1 MRLQLKGMLF
11 ALSLMLTQQL
21 FAHVCED
28 EAFTDAILKQA
39 HLYHV
44 PGHLAD
50 CKLLPQQS
58 NRAVLLYER
67 ALGDED
73 ESEQPVA
80 YQIHLITADTERS
93 LMLDHYI
100 DPDETHSDAMGV
112 ENMRLD
118 TAAYQLQPQ
127 LRALGVRIDYRGPSS
142 VNPYHYTLLN
152 LYDLPR
158 HKKLL
163 NNLRVNLSHG
173 ENDGRCN
180 AENHILNSTVV
191 VLNTQQQ
198 GMADL
203 RINSKEAN
211 EEYRQIKDDCK
222 QIKYHENKRSHILRF
237 NGKTYD
243 IPKYLQEYGE

>member
-1 MRLQLKGMLF
+1 MRLQLKGILF
-11 ALSLMLTQQL
+11 AFSLMATQSL
-21 FAHVCED
+21 FANICED

-39 HLYHV
+39 HLSNV

-67 ALGDED
+67 ALSDED

-93 LMLDHYI
+93 LLLDHYI
-100 DPDETHSDAMGV
+100 DPYEYSTDAV
-112 ENMRLD
+112 VLSNMRLD
-118 TAAYQLQPQ
+118 TAAYQLHPQ
-127 LRALGVRIDYRGPSS
+127 LRALGVRIDYRGSS
-142 VNPYHYTLLN
+142 RVNPYDYTLLN

-163 NNLRVNLSHG
+163 NNLRVDLSQG

-180 AENHILNSTVV
+180 AENHMRSSTVV
-191 VLNTQQQ
+191 VLNTQQH

-203 RINSKEAN
+203 RINSKDAN
-211 EEYRQIKDDCK
+211 EEYRQIKDDCQ
-222 QIKYHENKRSHILRF
+222 QIKYHEHKRSHVLRF

-243 IPKYLQEYGE
+243 IPQYLQEYGE